1 MASSI
6 QKGDYFNP
14 HEVENDDS
22 PALEQRTLHY
32 SEESIDTV
40 DSSNDSQEEEV

>member
-6 QKGDYFNP
+6 QKGEYFNP
-14 HEVENDDS
+14 HEVKNDDS

-32 SEESIDTV
+32 SEESIDTI
-40 DSSNDSQEEEV
+40 DSSDDSQED